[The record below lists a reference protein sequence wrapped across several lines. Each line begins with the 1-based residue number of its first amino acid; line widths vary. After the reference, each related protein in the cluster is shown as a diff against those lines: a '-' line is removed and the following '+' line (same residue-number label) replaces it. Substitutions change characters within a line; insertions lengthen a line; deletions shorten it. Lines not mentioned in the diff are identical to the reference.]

1 MGPCPPTELY
11 EQQQDLLEKATKWV
25 RWTPGK
31 KTMESLPSVLLSH
44 LLSPKATVTSLLT
57 LPIPL

>member
-1 MGPCPPTELY
+1 
-11 EQQQDLLEKATKWV
+11 
-25 RWTPGK
+25 
-31 KTMESLPSVLLSH
+31 MESLPSVLLSH